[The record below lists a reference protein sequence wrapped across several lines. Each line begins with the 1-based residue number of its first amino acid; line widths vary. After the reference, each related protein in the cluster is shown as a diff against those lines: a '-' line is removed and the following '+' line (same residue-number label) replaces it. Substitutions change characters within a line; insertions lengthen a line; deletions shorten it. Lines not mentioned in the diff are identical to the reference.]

1 MKKMK
6 KSLIVAGCAGMMMSI
21 MLSLPAAAYGN
32 GTKSIMNNNGTKLGF
47 AEMWTNNAS
56 TGKFFILKQQ

>member
-32 GTKSIMNNNGTKLGF
+32 GTKSN
-47 AEMWTNNAS
+47 E
-56 TGKFFILKQQ
+56 